1 MRKEGSLLK
10 TVAFKANL
18 TPSRT
23 LSNLLSS
30 QISGVGH
37 LITPGEMGNSPLHLG
52 DSGNCPISP
61 SNTAQ
66 VKPEARDKKLFRM

>member
-10 TVAFKANL
+10 TVAFKVNL
-18 TPSRT
+18 TPSCT

-37 LITPGEMGNSPLHLG
+37 LITPDPRGLRQLPNLTFKHCTGQ
-52 DSGNCPISP
+52 
-61 SNTAQ
+61 T
-66 VKPEARDKKLFRM
+66 